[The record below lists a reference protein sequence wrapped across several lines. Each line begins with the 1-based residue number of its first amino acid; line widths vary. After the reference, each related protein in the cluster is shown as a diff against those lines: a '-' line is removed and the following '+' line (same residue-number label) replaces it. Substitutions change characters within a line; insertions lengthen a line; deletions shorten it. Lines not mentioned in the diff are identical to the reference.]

1 MTGTIRRGAG
11 GWLAWLALAWI
22 APAPAAPPAD
32 LVFLDGAVYTGDAA
46 RSWAEALAVNGA
58 RISYVG
64 PTAGARR
71 LIGPRTRVIDLH
83 QRTLMPGFQ
92 DSHVHPGMVLDPAVS
107 LNLAGLNSRT
117 EIADAV
123 RRFAAGHPRSAWI
136 VGDGWDKVAFLPS
149 GMPTRAMLD
158 ELVPGRPA
166 FITDNSGHS
175 AWVNSRALTLAGI
188 TDQTPDPPN
197 GRIERDASGHATGM
211 LHEDT
216 AMDLVQRKIP
226 PPTAAQTVRQLSV
239 ALQRMRE
246 AGFTALEDAMAT
258 DPIAAAFKR
267 MDDAGTLDMR
277 VNLCLPHDPARNDD
291 AQIARFQSQRQH
303 LAGRLLS
310 ATCVKIFVDGAIA
323 GHGLALLQPYSDD
336 ARFGRGRLLVEP
348 GRLAALTTR
357 LDAAG
362 FQVHMHAQGDWA
374 VRAALDAYEA
384 ALRHNG
390 RTDHRHTIAHLW
402 VVDPADIPR
411 FRALGVIANMTPRW
425 SLGDTWQTVDA
436 PRHFGPERMQ
446 HLFPSRSLLDAGAL
460 LVWGSDWPVTGVSP
474 MEGLEVAITHRYPGG
489 RDPQGNEAITLIPHE
504 RVNLTQAIA
513 AYTSAGAYFMHD
525 EAKRGTLAAGKLA
538 DLVVLDRNPF
548 EVRADEIHDIKVD
561 LTALGGKIVFLRQ
574 TR

>member
-1 MTGTIRRGAG
+1 VIAGIRRGVG
-11 GWLAWLALAWI
+11 RWLAWVALAWI
-22 APAPAAPPAD
+22 APSSASPPAD
-32 LVFLDGAVYTGDAA
+32 LVFLDGVVYTGDAA
-46 RSWAEALAVNGA
+46 RSWAEALAVNGK

-71 LIGPRTRVIDLH
+71 LIGPGTQVIDLH
-83 QRTLMPGFQ
+83 QRMLMPAFQ

-107 LNLAGLNSRT
+107 LNLAGLNSRA
-117 EIADAV
+117 EISDAV
-123 RRFAAGHPRSAWI
+123 RRFAAKHPRHVWI

-149 GMPTRAMLD
+149 GMPTRGMLD
-158 ELVPGRPA
+158 QLVPARPS

-175 AWVNSRALTLAGI
+175 AWVNSRALELAGI
-188 TDQTPDPPN
+188 DDQTPDPPN
-197 GRIERDASGHATGM
+197 GSIERDANGHATGM
-211 LHEDT
+211 LHEDS
-216 AMDLVQRKIP
+216 AMELVQRRVP
-226 PPTAAQTVRQLSV
+226 APTAAETGHQLSV
-239 ALQRMRE
+239 ALQQMRA

-258 DPIAAAFKR
+258 DAIAAAFKR
-267 MDDAGTLDMR
+267 MDDAGTLNMR
-277 VNLCLPHDPARNDD
+277 VNLCLPHDPARGDD
-291 AQIARFQSQRQH
+291 AQIARFLSQRKQ
-303 LAGRLLS
+303 LAGRLLR
-310 ATCVKIFVDGAIA
+310 APCVKIFVDGAIA

-336 ARFGRGRLLVEP
+336 ARFGRGRLFVEP
-348 GRLAALTTR
+348 DRLAALTTR

-374 VRAALDAYEA
+374 VRAALDAFEA

-402 VVDPADIPR
+402 VVDPTDIPR

-436 PRHFGPERMQ
+436 PLHFGAERMQ
-446 HLFPSRSLLDAGAL
+446 HLFPGRSLLDAGAMM
-460 LVWGSDWPVTGVSP
+460 VWGSDWPVTGVSS

-489 RDPQGNEAITLIPHE
+489 RDPQGSEAITLIPAE

-525 EAKRGTLAAGKLA
+525 EAQRGTLTAGKLA

-548 EVRADEIHDIKVD
+548 EVRAAEIHDIKVD
-561 LTALGGKIVFLRQ
+561 LTTLGGKIVFRRQ
-574 TR
+574 PR